1 MAVLG
6 WGGSRGRSTAVVSSS
21 SEGTRGRFEASVEAT
36 VDVRPP
42 VDAFSRTIAQS
53 FSFDYLIVESFE
65 QDVNDDNVDDASDAW
80 AAASWARTAI
90 TIKRVR
96 ATLQFEDEAQ
106 DAHSRMAK
114 ELSAL
119 AEVGF
124 ARMVRP
130 HLPQAVVEDLYPR

>member
-1 MAVLG
+1 MIAKHRHG
-6 WGGSRGRSTAVVSSS
+6 
-21 SEGTRGRFEASVEAT
+21 AT
-36 VDVRPP
+36 L
-42 VDAFSRTIAQS
+42 T
-53 FSFDYLIVESFE
+53 
-65 QDVNDDNVDDASDAW
+65 SDAW

-96 ATLQFEDEAQ
+96 ATLRPSSDEGQ
-106 DAHSRMAK
+106 DARSRMAK

-130 HLPQAVVEDLYPR
+130 HLPQPVVEDLYPR